1 MTEQIHGPSAVGSVV
16 LNLGGDVGALIIQAD
31 RDLLGVEIE
40 ISPVDED
47 GRPDHPHRTHS
58 MVRER
63 QTAPQ
68 PRFDAVYPDLQAGRY
83 TIWHDATTPAG
94 IVTITGGQITTHK
107 LTPRRPVGRPET
119 DLDLHRAAC

>member
-1 MTEQIHGPSAVGSVV
+1 MTEQNHGPSAVGSVV

-31 RDLLGVEIE
+31 RHLLGAEIE
-40 ISPVDED
+40 ISPVDD
-47 GRPDHPHRTHS
+47 DSRPDQPRRTHS

-83 TIWHDATTPAG
+83 TIWHDATTPAAV
-94 IVTITGGQITTHK
+94 VTIVGGQITTHK
-107 LTPRRPVGRPET
+107 LTTQHPVGRHET
-119 DLDLHRAAC
+119 DLGLHHAAR